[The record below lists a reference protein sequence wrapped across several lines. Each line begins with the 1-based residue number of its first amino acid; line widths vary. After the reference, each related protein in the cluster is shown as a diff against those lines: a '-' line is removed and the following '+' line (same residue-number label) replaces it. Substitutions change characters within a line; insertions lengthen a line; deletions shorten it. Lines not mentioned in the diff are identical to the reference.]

1 MTLEKGGGEKVE
13 REGKPTGDPMNSK
26 NRGAPVCEDCAE
38 VVDDEVESG
47 DECDIELDDTE
58 TNNDANKDAKRKA
71 KLEEKIADDVA
82 VDLALATGE
91 QFTLLRRELM
101 ERYRKEEAE
110 REVTTC
116 TVAETKVPDAIS
128 QAGLEG
134 SFPGGGFTPL
144 KQHTMPRLPRPQLQR
159 RRSRSPSRRSALKP
173 RFCNVKAEVSP
184 GRASSRAW

>member
-1 MTLEKGGGEKVE
+1 MRLTLEKGGGEKVE

-26 NRGAPVCEDCAE
+26 NRGAPVCEDCCE

-47 DECDIELDDTE
+47 DERDIELDDTE

-134 SFPGGGFTPL
+134 SFPGGGFFRARKTCWSWPGNGFCGL
-144 KQHTMPRLPRPQLQR
+144 HRSQAPSLPRWGPPPWDTCR
-159 RRSRSPSRRSALKP
+159 
-173 RFCNVKAEVSP
+173 
-184 GRASSRAW
+184 RASGFS